1 MIAWIIVVVVSL
13 LLTVGMTVPFVFFA
27 LISLNGYMSFQA
39 AITPYLFLNCMA
51 WPFMVAINL
60 AVGAFIMML
69 AKQEYSFWQL
79 VLVNVGMVT
88 AILGLTAL
96 ALYFG

>member
-13 LLTVGMTVPFVFFA
+13 LLTVAMTVPFVFFA
-27 LISLNGYMSFQA
+27 IISLNGFNSFQA
-39 AITPYLFLNCMA
+39 AIKPYLFFNGMV

-69 AKQEYSFWQL
+69 AKQEYSLWQL
-79 VLVNVGMVT
+79 VLVNAGMVT

-96 ALYFG
+96 VLYFG